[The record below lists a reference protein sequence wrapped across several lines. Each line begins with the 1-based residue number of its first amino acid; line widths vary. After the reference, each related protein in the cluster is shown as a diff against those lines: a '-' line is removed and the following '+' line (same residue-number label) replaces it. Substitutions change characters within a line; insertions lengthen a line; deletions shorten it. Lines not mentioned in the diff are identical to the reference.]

1 VAPPPPRAAADRPG
15 IDTAAVTTWLRDSV
29 GATPPLRFSLVPA
42 GGSNLTYR
50 VDDGAGHRWALR
62 RPPVAAVLET
72 AHDVDR
78 EWRIIDA
85 LGRGTD
91 VPVPPAVV
99 RCDDPGVTGAP
110 FYLMGFVDGRVL
122 RTDADAADLTVEAAG
137 AATDSLVDVQ
147 VAFHAVDVD
156 AIGLGDLSR
165 HRDDY
170 VARQLHRWRTQV
182 ERGKVR
188 DLPKLE
194 ALHDRLAATVP
205 PATSPPGLIHGDY
218 RFDNTILGA
227 DHTVAAVLDW
237 ELSTL
242 GDPVADFCWSLLYW
256 TDPGDP
262 APFLDA
268 APTLAPVFPR
278 RREVAR
284 RYAERSGRDLG
295 SLGWY
300 TVFGYWKMACIVEG
314 VYSRRRKGSRGG
326 GGTGDLG
333 SIAARVKR
341 LLERADQLADPVC

>member
-1 VAPPPPRAAADRPG
+1 MQPPVRYA
-15 IDTAAVTTWLRDSV
+15 
-29 GATPPLRFSLVPA
+29 LVPA

-50 VDDGAGHRWALR
+50 VEDAAGRRFALR

-78 EWRIIDA
+78 EWRIMDA
-85 LGRGTD
+85 LGRYTT
-91 VPVPPAVV
+91 VPVPPTVA
-99 RCDDPGVTGAP
+99 RCDDPAVTGAP
-110 FYLMGFVDGRVL
+110 FYVMGFVDGRVL
-122 RTDADAADLTVEAAG
+122 RTEADAHDLSADAAG
-137 AATDSLVDVQ
+137 AATDSLLDVQ

-156 AIGLGDLSR
+156 TIGLGDLSR

-188 DLPKLE
+188 DLPLLE
-194 ALHDRLAATVP
+194 ALHDRLAATMP
-205 PATSPPGLIHGDY
+205 PATSRPGLTHGDY
-218 RFDNTILGA
+218 RFDNTILGT

-237 ELSTL
+237 ELSTI

-262 APFLDA
+262 LPFLDD
-268 APTLAPVFPR
+268 APTLAPAFPR

-295 SLGWY
+295 ALGWF

-314 VYSRRRKGSRGG
+314 VYSRRRKGGHGG
-326 GGTGDLG
+326 GGTSDLD
-333 SIAARVKR
+333 SIAARVER
-341 LLERADQLADPVC
+341 LLNHADHLADQVC